1 MESGSRRGW
10 VGWSLLAAGAVMA
23 LLVIGSW
30 AYWRADGSAGTPEEF
45 RNQVAATGL
54 EVAWSN
60 PGPRGGSGL
69 VDTSCGPIEVSID
82 DINGEVWIRWSDNRE
97 PITAEVVDAV
107 LVCGRN

>member
-1 MESGSRRGW
+1 MESGSRRRL
-10 VGWSLLAAGAVMA
+10 VGSLLGTVAVVA

-30 AYWRADGSAGTPEEF
+30 AYWRADGSVGTPEDF

-60 PGPRGGSGL
+60 SGPRGGSGL

-82 DINGEVWIRWSDNRE
+82 DINGELWIGWSDNRE

-107 LVCGRN
+107 LVCSRN